1 MKTIQQILSHLF
13 FTNSNKLNE
22 AKCFEA
28 FRSLLVPSMY
38 RHILY
43 MYKKNNNIHIALD
56 AHTSKTEFYYKRYE
70 LKSILN
76 KLSQVNKKC
85 ISLQNCVVIPFV
97 SPKHKTNE
105 TKKQIQSYK
114 ERATGN
120 FEIQTDNEELKE
132 IFNQIKNIIKEKV

>member
-1 MKTIQQILSHLF
+1 
-13 FTNSNKLNE
+13 
-22 AKCFEA
+22 
-28 FRSLLVPSMY
+28 
-38 RHILY
+38 
-43 MYKKNNNIHIALD
+43 
-56 AHTSKTEFYYKRYE
+56 
-70 LKSILN
+70 
-76 KLSQVNKKC
+76 
-85 ISLQNCVVIPFV
+85 LQNCEIIPFV